1 MDRTVYRER
10 KRLQTLALTA
20 LFAALVFVTTFFSVP
35 APLVGNIN
43 LGDSMVLLGA
53 FVLGPWGAISA
64 GLGAALCDISNGY
77 AMYAPATLVIK
88 ALMALAAAG
97 LVQVFSHTRLPR
109 CVGLIIA
116 GICAEAIMV
125 FGYFAYEALPLQ
137 YGLAAAANM
146 PLNAIQGVCGIVI
159 AVPVEA
165 LISHLVGKRT
175 KS

>member
-1 MDRTVYRER
+1 MNRTGYQER
-10 KRLQTLALTA
+10 RRLETLALTA

-53 FVLGPWGAISA
+53 FVLGPWGAVSA
-64 GLGAALCDISNGY
+64 GLGAALCDITNGY

-88 ALMALAAAG
+88 GLMALAVTG
-97 LVQVFSHTRLPR
+97 LLRVLSHTRLPR
-109 CVGLIIA
+109 RAGMVIA
-116 GICAEAIMV
+116 GIGAEAIMV
-125 FGYFAYEALPLQ
+125 LGYFAYEALPLQ

-146 PLNAIQGVCGIVI
+146 PLNALQGVCGIVI
-159 AVPVEA
+159 AVPIEA
-165 LISHLVGKRT
+165 LVSHLAGKRT